1 MTIKNKQNDM
11 IKLLLKCD
19 KVDPNALI
27 YPKKITILDFVK
39 DTRDKKLIDLFDKY
53 SASKSW
59 IN

>member
-53 SASKSW
+53 ASKS
-59 IN
+59 